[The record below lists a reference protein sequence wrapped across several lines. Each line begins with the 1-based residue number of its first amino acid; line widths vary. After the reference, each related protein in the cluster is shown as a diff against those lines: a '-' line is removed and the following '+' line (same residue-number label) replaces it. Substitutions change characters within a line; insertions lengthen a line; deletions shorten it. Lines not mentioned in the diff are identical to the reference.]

1 MLIRLLGILN
11 TLAIGKLT
19 LPLEILI
26 DFAFFFLWG
35 MDVSRRSAGRE
46 GRALWPP
53 GVPAAVAGPGLRLL
67 RGGGRG
73 ARAAGP
79 RHSCLCQGP
88 PRRFLQARIG
98 FLPGV

>member
-26 DFAFFFLWG
+26 DFAFFLGG

-73 ARAAGP
+73 PRALGIPASARGRPAAFS
-79 RHSCLCQGP
+79 R
-88 PRRFLQARIG
+88 
-98 FLPGV
+98 PGSDSSPAYDFT